1 MKTTSKMDLKK
12 NHFARPHLKRILPE
26 FFFMTSHLD
35 SHGTTDIKSEM
46 LSSVQT
52 RNGIQRV
59 EYSIRGIAH
68 VQAYR
73 KDDNCKALH

>member
-1 MKTTSKMDLKK
+1 
-12 NHFARPHLKRILPE
+12 
-26 FFFMTSHLD
+26 MTSHLS